1 MQPPLIFENLRET
14 INRLKTEAMSV
25 QASPAQAVR
34 KESIPDE
41 YVERIQAWV
50 SRLPPVQ
57 RSRQFTITEVITL
70 ATLPGHFRPNAS
82 LRYTGE
88 ALRRCGFKQKRD
100 WTAAG
105 RNKRYWQFVGDKK

>member
-1 MQPPLIFENLRET
+1 MQPPLIFETLRET
-14 INRLKTEAMSV
+14 INRLKTQALNVKVSSV
-25 QASPAQAVR
+25 QTVP

-41 YVERIQAWV
+41 YAERIQTWV

-57 RSRQFTITEVITL
+57 RYRQFTITEVIAL

-105 RNKRYWQFVGDKK
+105 RNKRYWLFEGEEK